1 LEKTNQLY
9 VVPALA
15 KCYSITTY
23 FDLWMSKGAYN
34 VFALMINF
42 LNNNWQ
48 PKHVIINV
56 FEATK
61 ILRQT
66 LAKSLTKLWDKYG
79 FFFKITAYVK
89 DEGFNLNSMIIVLK
103 SIVNCESFELE
114 ENFQGICF
122 GHVFSKTC

>member
-23 FDLWMSKGAYN
+23 FDLWMSKAAYN

-42 LNNNWQ
+42 LNSNWQ
-48 PKHVIINV
+48 PKHVIINL

-66 LAKSLTKLWDKYG
+66 FGQKFDKIVG
-79 FFFKITAYVK
+79 QVWFFFKIIAYVK
-89 DEGFNLNSMIIVLK
+89 DEGSNLNSMIIVLK
-103 SIVNCESFELE
+103 SIVSCESFKLE
-114 ENFQGICF
+114 ETFQG
-122 GHVFSKTC
+122 T